1 MFDLKIFYIKYY
13 NMADNLFGD
22 VYWTVKNKMK
32 QIKFLKD
39 RSYRVFMI
47 NEVLPG
53 CRLDCRNL

>member
-1 MFDLKIFYIKYY
+1 
-13 NMADNLFGD
+13 MADNLFGD

-47 NEVLPG
+47 NETLPG